1 MIRGKIKNAKRI
13 VIKVGS
19 SLVTNNGLGLHHERI
34 LHWVEQIVCLHD
46 EGKQVV
52 LVSSGAV
59 AEGVSRL
66 GLKTRPVEMHLQQ
79 ASAAV
84 GQMGLVQ
91 IYESFFKNHDVQ
103 TAQILLSHED
113 LSDRTRYLNAR
124 TTLTTL
130 LEMGVIQVV
139 NENDTVATA
148 ELCLGGN
155 DTLAG
160 LVANLISAEAM
171 IVLTDQDGVYEED
184 PRLNTSST
192 LIPEASA
199 NDDLLLQV
207 AGEGASLGRGG
218 MLTKISA
225 AKLAARSGTDTVI
238 ANGKISDVL
247 IKFSAGEL
255 IGSLLYAD
263 SEPMAAR
270 KQWLAGQLVV
280 KGTLQLDPGAIKVLK
295 NSGTS
300 LLAVGVEIVEGQFSR
315 GDVVSCVDSG
325 GNEIARGLVNYDS
338 KEVDTIRGK
347 ASEKIVGLLGYSG
360 DEEVIHRDNLVLVL
374 KIYSTQSFRKLCAFL
389 NSYDCKAFMEEF
401 NRLL

>member
-79 ASAAV
+79 AAAAV

-130 LEMGVIQVV
+130 LDMGVIPVV

-148 ELCLGGN
+148 ELCFGDN

-207 AGEGASLGRGG
+207 AGEGTNLGRGG

-315 GDVVSCVDSG
+315 GDVVSCVDSEG
-325 GNEIARGLVNYDS
+325 KEIARGLVNYDS

-360 DEEVIHRDNLVLVL
+360 DEEIIHRDNLVLV
-374 KIYSTQSFRKLCAFL
+374 
-389 NSYDCKAFMEEF
+389 
-401 NRLL
+401 